1 MAREGSPRGG
11 AGDSP
16 ARVGDQEDLLWRDG
30 RKPATLL
37 FTPDPYASLRN
48 SPPSTPPCSGPGPH
62 PLPPAN
68 LSSFL
73 PGLLASSL
81 AHL

>member
-11 AGDSP
+11 AEDSL
-16 ARVGDQEDLLWRDG
+16 ARVGDQEDMLWRG
-30 RKPATLL
+30 RRKPTTLL

-48 SPPSTPPCSGPGPH
+48 SPPSTQPCFGPGPH

-81 AHL
+81 AQL